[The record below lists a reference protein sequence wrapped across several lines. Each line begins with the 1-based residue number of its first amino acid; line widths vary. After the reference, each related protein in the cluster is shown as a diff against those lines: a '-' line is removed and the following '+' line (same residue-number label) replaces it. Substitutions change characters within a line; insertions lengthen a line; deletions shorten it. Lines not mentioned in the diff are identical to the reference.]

1 MSYEVNGRI
10 LSLREHLNITQTEF
24 GKSIGVSRG
33 VIANIELNI
42 VDAITKPLL
51 LDQICKEYKVDRD
64 WLETGEG
71 EMFMP
76 QTKDDVITEFF
87 TDVLS
92 EEDESFR
99 RRFVE
104 MLAGLDDAGWVFLET
119 TLKSLY
125 PDKPSSP
132 KEPAKKEQE

>member
-1 MSYEVNGRI
+1 MSYEVNCRI
-10 LSLREHLNITQTEF
+10 LALREHLDISQTEF

-42 VDAITKPLL
+42 VDASTKPLL

-76 QTKDDVITEFF
+76 QTQDAAIIEFLSS
-87 TDVLS
+87 VLS
-92 EEDESFR
+92 EEDESFK

-104 MLAGLDDAGWVFLET
+104 MLAGLDDAGWIFLEN
-119 TLKSLY
+119 TLRTLY
-125 PDKPSSP
+125 PDKTN
-132 KEPAKKEQE
+132 KKEQD

>member
-1 MSYEVNGRI
+1 
-10 LSLREHLNITQTEF
+10 LNITQTEF

-42 VDAITKPLL
+42 VDASTKPLL

-71 EMFMP
+71 EMFLP
-76 QTKDDVITEFF
+76 QTRDDALTDFF
-87 TDVLS
+87 ATILS
-92 EEDESFR
+92 EEDESFK

-104 MLAGLDDAGWVFLET
+104 MLSSLDDSGWVFLEN

-125 PDKPSSP
+125 PEKTN
-132 KEPAKKEQE
+132 KKEQE

>member
-1 MSYEVNGRI
+1 MSNEISARIIEVRKALK
-10 LSLREHLNITQTEF
+10 LSQTEF
-24 GKSIGVSRG
+24 GNSIGVSRD
-33 VIANIELNI
+33 VIGNIELFR
-42 VDAITKPLL
+42 VDPKPLL

-87 TDVLS
+87 TNVLS